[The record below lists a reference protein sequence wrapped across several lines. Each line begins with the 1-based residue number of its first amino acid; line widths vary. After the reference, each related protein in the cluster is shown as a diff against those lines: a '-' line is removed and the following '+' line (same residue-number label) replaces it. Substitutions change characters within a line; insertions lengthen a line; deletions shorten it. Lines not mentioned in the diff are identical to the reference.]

1 MAAGPWETQDPRSSS
16 TQSLVPSLHNEQNE
30 RRKLLLIYIHGFM
43 GNETSFRS
51 FPAHVHHLLT
61 VLLAETH
68 VVHTKVY
75 PRYRSKRN
83 ISFARDDFSRWL
95 EPHEDRKTDVVL
107 LGHSMGG
114 LLAAEVV
121 LMPPA
126 PPASRPLK
134 HRILGSVNFDVPF
147 LGMHPGVIRSG
158 LASLFSPAEEP
169 RDEVVMPEVTPVT
182 SHDGMSPIS
191 PSVSSRSDALWAP
204 DRNDPNYNTPFPND
218 VRLPTRQGWQ
228 NAWHFVNKHSGEL
241 YKATTKLVS
250 SHMEFGGAMANYGE
264 LKTRYARVRALE
276 EVDGAIRKSVVQANS
291 TPPRAR
297 FINYYT
303 ASTGRPKKDKLTKDD
318 SMVNTDQRKG
328 SPRSKPTTA
337 NQSQTSLTTT
347 RLSVDQAHS
356 AVTEEPSQAGLSA
369 LSSSTN
375 MPGEHR
381 TKDSSRSPSPRI
393 SLEEHKDDGTVLRD
407 LEPEPY
413 EGDGDEDWNDAA
425 ETLTIDDSN
434 TVAEGD
440 SSVTSPIETES
451 AAESESLASSL
462 SRSYSLPSIPDL
474 PTVPPP
480 LDVSYISDPAT
491 RKLVEKEHVR
501 AVKAYDKAIKD
512 RRKTIADR
520 AKLEEKH
527 KQNAGK
533 YAEKARKGAIKAEQK
548 AETER
553 VKAEK
558 KAGSERAKQT
568 AKVAKMEAKT
578 SAGKELTQSEQEELR
593 LERERQRMEAEGRRM
608 RGEPD
613 EPPQQLPTD
622 ENDDID
628 DAASGTETI
637 VYSSDDDLHSGSRAP
652 TWSTSETDVTAN
664 SKATEPSAPLKDR
677 KFCMLPPKDSHGER
691 DPCWVRIFMRNVDE
705 VGAHCGLFFV
715 DERYERL
722 VGDVAERIEGWVKE
736 EASEEA
742 ARRAKLWFL
751 WFPTSSALQLLSQR
765 PITPGQRSGKIA
777 SSGNR
782 TSPAGGE
789 TLMLNSSVLKEP
801 S

>member
-16 TQSLVPSLHNEQNE
+16 TQSLVPSLNNEQNE

-114 LLAAEVV
+114 LLAAEIV

-126 PPASRPLK
+126 LPASRPLK

-303 ASTGRPKKDKLTKDD
+303 ASTGRPKKDKTTNDD
-318 SMVNTDQRKG
+318 SKVNTDQRKG

-347 RLSVDQAHS
+347 QSSVDQVNRP
-356 AVTEEPSQAGLSA
+356 VTEEPNQGGLSA
-369 LSSSTN
+369 TLASSN
-375 MPGEHR
+375 MPGEHM
-381 TKDSSRSPSPRI
+381 TTDLSRSPSPRI

-407 LEPEPY
+407 LDPEPY

-425 ETLTIDDSN
+425 ETLTIDDPN
-434 TVAEGD
+434 AVVEGD
-440 SSVTSPIETES
+440 SSANSPVES
-451 AAESESLASSL
+451 ESLAGSESLASSL
-462 SRSYSLPSIPDL
+462 SRSYSLPPIPEP
-474 PTVPPP
+474 PTAPPP
-480 LDVSYISDPAT
+480 LDMSYITDPQT

-501 AVKAYDKAIKD
+501 AVKAYEKAIKD

-533 YAEKARKGAIKAEQK
+533 YAEKARKDAIKAEQK
-548 AETER
+548 AEAER

-558 KAGSERAKQT
+558 KAGSERAKKT
-568 AKVAKMEAKT
+568 AKVSKLAAKT
-578 SAGKELTQSEQEELR
+578 NAGKELTQSEQEKLR
-593 LERERQRMEAEGRRM
+593 LEWERQRMEAEGRRM

-613 EPPQQLPTD
+613 EPPRQLPTD
-622 ENDDID
+622 DNDDINE
-628 DAASGTETI
+628 AASATETI
-637 VYSSDDDLHSGSRAP
+637 VYSSDDEVQPSNSRAP
-652 TWSTSETDVTAN
+652 TWSTSETNVTAN
-664 SKATEPSAPLKDR
+664 SKAPEPSAPPKDR
-677 KFCMLPPKDSHGER
+677 KFCMLPPKDSRGER

-722 VGDVAERIEGWVKE
+722 VGDVAERIEGWVRE

-742 ARRAKLWFL
+742 ARRALD
-751 WFPTSSALQLLSQR
+751 
-765 PITPGQRSGKIA
+765 
-777 SSGNR
+777 
-782 TSPAGGE
+782 
-789 TLMLNSSVLKEP
+789 
-801 S
+801 

>member
-16 TQSLVPSLHNEQNE
+16 TQSLVPSLNNEQNE
-30 RRKLLLIYIHGFM
+30 RRKLLLIYVHGFM

-95 EPHEDRKTDVVL
+95 EPHEDQKTDVVL

-126 PPASRPLK
+126 PPSSRPLK

-169 RDEVVMPEVTPVT
+169 RDETVMPEVTPVT

-191 PSVSSRSDALWAP
+191 TSVSSRSDALWAP
-204 DRNDPNYNTPFPND
+204 DHDDPNYNTPFPND
-218 VRLPTRQGWQ
+218 

-264 LKTRYARVRALE
+264 LKMRYARVRALE
-276 EVDGAIRKSVVQANS
+276 EADGAIRKSVVQANS

-303 ASTGRPKKDKLTKDD
+303 ASTGRPKKDKTTNDD
-318 SMVNTDQRKG
+318 SKVNTDQRKG

-337 NQSQTSLTTT
+337 NQSQTSLTATQS
-347 RLSVDQAHS
+347 SVDQVNRP
-356 AVTEEPSQAGLSA
+356 VTEEPNQGGLSA
-369 LSSSTN
+369 TLASSN
-375 MPGEHR
+375 MPGEHM
-381 TKDSSRSPSPRI
+381 TPDLSRSPSPRI

-407 LEPEPY
+407 LDPEPY

-425 ETLTIDDSN
+425 ETLTIDDPN
-434 TVAEGD
+434 AVVEGD
-440 SSVTSPIETES
+440 SSANSPVES
-451 AAESESLASSL
+451 ESLAGSESLASSL
-462 SRSYSLPSIPDL
+462 SRSYSLPPIPEP
-474 PTVPPP
+474 PTAPPP
-480 LDVSYISDPAT
+480 LDMSYITDPQT

-501 AVKAYDKAIKD
+501 AVKAYEKAIKD

-533 YAEKARKGAIKAEQK
+533 YAEKARKDAIKAEQK
-548 AETER
+548 AEAER

-558 KAGSERAKQT
+558 KAGSERAKKT
-568 AKVAKMEAKT
+568 AKVSKLAAKT
-578 SAGKELTQSEQEELR
+578 NAGKELTQSEQEELR

-613 EPPQQLPTD
+613 EPPWQLPTD
-622 ENDDID
+622 DNDDINE
-628 DAASGTETI
+628 AASATETI
-637 VYSSDDDLHSGSRAP
+637 VYSSDDEVQPSNSRAP
-652 TWSTSETDVTAN
+652 TWSTSETNVTAN
-664 SKATEPSAPLKDR
+664 SKAPEPSAPPKDR
-677 KFCMLPPKDSHGER
+677 KFCMLPPKDSRGER

-722 VGDVAERIEGWVKE
+722 VGDVAERIEGWVRG

-742 ARRAKLWFL
+742 ARRALD
-751 WFPTSSALQLLSQR
+751 
-765 PITPGQRSGKIA
+765 
-777 SSGNR
+777 
-782 TSPAGGE
+782 
-789 TLMLNSSVLKEP
+789 
-801 S
+801 